1 MDQWADAVVP
11 KDHFV
16 RRFAWAGLG
25 RWTVDRTNKRFER
38 GKKSKERIHALR
50 IHVNEWK
57 YTKGLK
63 GKIKERIHA
72 LHITRK

>member
-25 RWTVDRTNKRFER
+25 WAAGQWIE
-38 GKKSKERIHALR
+38 L
-50 IHVNEWK
+50 
-57 YTKGLK
+57 TKGSK
-63 GKIKERIHA
+63 GEKK
-72 LHITRK
+72 K